1 MPMSFQKFSPTR
13 SPATL
18 SPFSSGIEDNKL
30 YSRSSLGGVFNYGES
45 VMEPCSSLSYYS

>member
-1 MPMSFQKFSPTR
+1 MPMGFQKFSPTR

-18 SPFSSGIEDNKL
+18 SPFSSGMEDNKL

-45 VMEPCSSLSYYS
+45 AMEPCLSFSCDS